1 MKKLFVIAT
10 MVMGLAGVSK
20 AQLNANAG
28 AEIQANLLKGL
39 TMTVSGSVGFGNVAI
54 TSGTVNSTSEATF
67 TVTGTAG
74 ANIQITNMP
83 TTVTLGD
90 SSSGANGSITFSPTL
105 TASTT
110 TTPTSTDANTSTSYQ
125 LQGSFPGSGNYY
137 FTLSGSITLTGN
149 EAAGLYKGTYTLTVA
164 YQ

>member
-20 AQLNANAG
+20 AQLNATAG
-28 AEIQANLLKGL
+28 AEIKANLLKGL

-54 TSGTVNSTSEATF
+54 TNQTVTSTSEATF

-83 TTVTLGD
+83 ATVTLGD
-90 SSSGANGSITFSPTL
+90 SSSGGSGSITFNPTL
-105 TASTT
+105 TASPT
-110 TTPTSTDANTSTSYQ
+110 TTPTSNDASTSAPYQ
-125 LQGSFPGSGNYY
+125 LQGTFPVSGTAR
-137 FTLSGSITLTGN
+137 F
-149 EAAGLYKGTYTLTVA
+149 
-164 YQ
+164 